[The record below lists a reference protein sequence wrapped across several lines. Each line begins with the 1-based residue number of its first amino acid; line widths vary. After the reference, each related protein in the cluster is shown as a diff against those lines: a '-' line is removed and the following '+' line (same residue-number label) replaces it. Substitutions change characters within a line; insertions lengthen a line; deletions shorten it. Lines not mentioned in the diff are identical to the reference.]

1 MRRTFKF
8 QLRPTVKQAA
18 AFTAMLSSHRALY
31 NAALQERRDAYRHPS
46 RTTVRYGDQS
56 AQLKEIRA
64 DDPDQARWSFSSQQ
78 ATLRRLDT
86 AMAAF
91 FRRVKAGEK
100 PGYPRFRGVGWF
112 DTVTWPKDGDGCRWD
127 SQPDHPTQTR
137 VRLQGVGHVKV
148 NQHRPVLGTVK
159 TISVKREGC
168 RWYVLLS
175 CDDVPAAPLP
185 VAGAVVGVDLGVV
198 SLATTS
204 DGRHIGNPRYLAVVA
219 GRLARAQRKLAR
231 KKRGSARR
239 RKAVARVAALH
250 GTVRRQRLDLAH
262 KTALGLV
269 REHDLIAVEAL
280 RVGNMT
286 RRAAPRP
293 APDRPGAFL
302 PNGQAAKTGLNRSI
316 LDAGWGVFLAVLHAK
331 AESAGRTV
339 VEVPPANTS
348 RTCAVCGHCHADN
361 RRTQAV
367 FACVACGYTAHAD
380 VNAAVNILRAGLARQ
395 AAQAA

>member
-8 QLRPTVKQAA
+8 QLRPTVRQAA
-18 AFTAMLSSHRALY
+18 AFTAMLNSHRALY

-46 RTTVRYGDQS
+46 RTTVRYGGQS
-56 AQLKEIRA
+56 AQLKEIR
-64 DDPDQARWSFSSQQ
+64 
-78 ATLRRLDT
+78 
-86 AMAAF
+86 
-91 FRRVKAGEK
+91 
-100 PGYPRFRGVGWF
+100 
-112 DTVTWPKDGDGCRWD
+112 
-127 SQPDHPTQTR
+127 
-137 VRLQGVGHVKV
+137 GVGHVKV

-168 RWYVLLS
+168 RWYVVLS

-185 VAGAVVGVDLGVV
+185 VTGAVVGVDLEVA

-204 DGRHIGNPRYLAVVA
+204 DGRHIGNPRYLAAVA
-219 GRLARAQRKLAR
+219 DRLARAQRRLAR

-293 APDRPGAFL
+293 DPDRPGAFL
-302 PNGQAAKTGLNRSI
+302 PNGQAAETGLNTSI
-316 LDAGWGVFLAVLHAK
+316 LGARWGVFL
-331 AESAGRTV
+331 
-339 VEVPPANTS
+339 
-348 RTCAVCGHCHADN
+348 
-361 RRTQAV
+361 
-367 FACVACGYTAHAD
+367 CVACEYTAHAD

-395 AAQAA
+395 ATQAA